1 MSGQTPT
8 AANLIGA
15 PSAQPVSFVL
25 FGVLF
30 GVLLIAALFDLRTR
44 RIPNLL
50 TFPGALLAMG
60 LHAAGG
66 GSAALLSSAS
76 AYLIFLL
83 IGFVLYSTVLERGIG
98 AGDLKLLATCAA
110 FLGWMPA
117 LYLGLYSFAAH
128 VLWMIAGWFM
138 QGVARRNF
146 AALLRWLLILLTPRL
161 ARVPFV
167 PEGTPER
174 SPHAPFVLIGAAV
187 LHALWAHGAVVP

>member
-1 MSGQTPT
+1 MSGPTAT

-15 PSAQPVSFVL
+15 PSMQPILFVL
-25 FGVLF
+25 FGL
-30 GVLLIAALFDLRTR
+30 LLIAALSDLRTR

-60 LHAAGG
+60 LHGLSG
-66 GSAALLSSAS
+66 GSAALLSSLS

-83 IGFVLYSTVLERGIG
+83 IGFALYSTVLERGVG
-98 AGDLKLLATCAA
+98 AGDLKLLAMCAA

-128 VLWMIAGWFM
+128 VLWMIAGWFI
-138 QGVARRNF
+138 QGVALRNF
-146 AALLRWLLILLTPRL
+146 AALLRWLLILLTPKL
-161 ARVPFV
+161 ARAPFV

-174 SPHAPFVLIGAAV
+174 SPHAPFVLVGAAA
-187 LHALWAHGAVVP
+187 LCALWAHATVVP